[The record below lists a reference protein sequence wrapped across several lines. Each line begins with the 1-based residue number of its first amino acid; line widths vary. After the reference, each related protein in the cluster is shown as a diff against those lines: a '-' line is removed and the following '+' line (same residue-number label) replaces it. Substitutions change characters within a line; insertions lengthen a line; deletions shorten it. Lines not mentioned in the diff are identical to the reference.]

1 MTNRF
6 PLRLALALATL
17 TLAIPGIAAA
27 AGDVFADGFEQGSF
41 ASWTNAV
48 GAVGVQSS
56 TVRSGSFAARMTPAG
71 TQAYIV
77 RNLGIGRAE
86 LYARV
91 WFRVESRSTPS
102 SLLRFARSDKPL
114 LGVGLQSD
122 GRVFLRN
129 ATMPTAQIADRAVT
143 DSDWHE
149 LEVHILVGDAG
160 RSDVWLDGRALPEL
174 GGSQSLGTQGV
185 TAVRL
190 GEDVRDRTSD
200 IAYDDVDVSTTFIPP
215 ADHDAPTTPTDLLA
229 EAHGSTRAHLSWT
242 GSTDDTAVAGYT
254 IYRDGSP
261 IGVTL
266 DLTFTDSEVSP
277 STHYDYAV
285 DAFDAAGHRSTP
297 SGIVG
302 VDVPPPDTTPPEAP
316 SGLTGTA
323 VSPTKVELAWT
334 AAFDDVAVEG
344 YTVYRDGDVIA
355 TTAALTFTDGGAVPE
370 ASHTYAVDAFD
381 ADDNHSPASD
391 PAIVAVPPDTTP
403 PEPPSGLAATTVSSH
418 QIDLAWSAATDDVAV
433 EGYTVYRNGDVV
445 GTTDELSFSDASPPP
460 PGEHVVYVVDAFDA
474 KGFHS
479 GPSNAVELDVPDD
492 APPSVPSGLAVG
504 SVTSTRVELSWA
516 ASVDD
521 VAVDGYTVYRNG
533 SAIGSTEEPAYADDT
548 VSPSTTYRYRVAAF
562 DASGNHSARSA
573 PMRVETPSAG
583 DESAPSVPGSLRT
596 IAVSS
601 SRVDL
606 DWTASTDDTAVEGY
620 TVYRGD
626 VPIDSTTASSYS
638 DDSVTPGATYR
649 YRVDAFDLAGN
660 RSEPSEE
667 LVVDVPHTS
676 TGDPVVMAAGDIAC
690 DPNDGS
696 FNGGSGTS
704 GSCRQKATSDLLL
717 AADPAAVLALGD
729 IQYNCGGYEAFLRS
743 FDLSWGRLKSITYP
757 AVGNHEYDTSGGT
770 GCSTSSN
777 AGGYFQYFGSR
788 AGQQGKGWYSFDVGQ
803 WHLISLNSECSR
815 VGGCGS
821 GSDQERWLRADL
833 EAHPNECTLA
843 FWHRPRYA
851 ASSGDDTSSMSTLWS
866 RLAAARADV
875 VLAGHVHTYTR
886 LKPLNGSG
894 QADPDGIRSWVVG
907 TGGKSL
913 QSAGSSRSIVDKSGS
928 DFGVLKLTLHSTGYD
943 WRFVPAPGETLA
955 DAGSGSCH

>member
-1 MTNRF
+1 MRNRF
-6 PLRLALALATL
+6 PPRLALALATL

-27 AGDVFADGFEQGSF
+27 GAGDVFADGFEKGSF
-41 ASWTNAV
+41 SSWTNVV

-71 TQAYIV
+71 AQAYIV
-77 RNLGIGRAE
+77 RSLGTGRAE

-129 ATMPTAQIADRAVT
+129 ATMTTAQVADRAVT

-174 GGSQSLGTQGV
+174 GGAQSLGSQGV
-185 TAVRL
+185 TALRL
-190 GEDVRDRTSD
+190 GEDVRHRTSD

-229 EAHGSTRAHLSWT
+229 EAHGSTRVHLSWT

-266 DLTFTDSEVSP
+266 DLTFTDAEVSP

-297 SGIVG
+297 SDVAG

-323 VSPTKVELAWT
+323 VSPTRVELAWA
-334 AAFDDVAVEG
+334 AAFDDRGVEG
-344 YTVYRDGDVIA
+344 YTVYRDGDAIA
-355 TTAALTFTDGGAVPE
+355 TTAALTFTDGAAVPE

-391 PAIVAVPPDTTP
+391 PAIVDVPPDTTP
-403 PEPPSGLAATTVSSH
+403 PEPPSGLAATTVSSDR
-418 QIDLAWSAATDDVAV
+418 IDLAWSAAIDDVAV
-433 EGYTVYRNGDVV
+433 EGYTVYRNGGVL
-445 GTTDELSFSDASPPP
+445 GTTDELSFSDVSPPP
-460 PGEHVVYVVDAFDA
+460 SGEHVVYVVDAFDA
-474 KGFHS
+474 KGYHS

-533 SAIGSTEEPAYADDT
+533 SAIGSTAEPSYADDT
-548 VSPSTTYRYRVAAF
+548 VSPSTTYRYRVDAF
-562 DASGNHSARSA
+562 DAAGNRSIRSA
-573 PMRVETPSAG
+573 PRRVDTPSAP
-583 DESAPSVPGSLRT
+583 DESAPSVPTSLRT
-596 IAVSS
+596 IAVTS

-606 DWTASTDDTAVEGY
+606 EWSASTDDTAVEGY
-620 TVYRGD
+620 TIYRGD
-626 VPIDSTTASSYS
+626 APIDSTTTSSYL
-638 DDSVTPGATYR
+638 DDSVTPGTIYR
-649 YRVDAFDLAGN
+649 YRVAAFDPAGN
-660 RSEPSEE
+660 RSEPSAE
-667 LVVDVPHTS
+667 LVVDVPPTS
-676 TGDPVVMAAGDIAC
+676 AGDPVVMAAGDIAC

-696 FNGGSGTS
+696 FNGGDGTS

-729 IQYNCGGYEAFLRS
+729 IQYDCGGYQAFLRS
-743 FDLSWGRLKSITYP
+743 FDLSWGRLKAITYP

-770 GCSTSSN
+770 GCSSN
-777 AGGYFQYFGSR
+777 ASGYFQYFGSR
-788 AGQQGKGWYSFDVGQ
+788 AGQPGKGWYSFDVGE

-815 VGGCGS
+815 VGGCGA
-821 GSDQERWLRADL
+821 GSDQERWLQADL
-833 EAHPNECTLA
+833 AAHPNECTLA

-866 RLAAARADV
+866 RLAAAHADV

-894 QADPDGIRSWVVG
+894 QADAGGIRSWVVG

-913 QSAGSSRSIVDKSGS
+913 QSAGSSRSIVDKTGS
-928 DFGVLKLTLHSTGYD
+928 DFGVLKLTLHANGYD
-943 WRFVPAPGETLA
+943 WRFMPAPGETLS